1 VPNQLPDT
9 HRTGYTYAPA
19 TPCRKVV
26 IMSKLVAAAAIALIA
41 GAAAVSAQQ
50 TVPAAQ
56 PTRFAGTWVGTQSWA
71 IANPPP
77 GSRPDQPVTLTL
89 EVSEGKITGTLKPFL
104 GGEDGATIVDAT
116 IVGDEL
122 QATAVVGRPRPGGV
136 ALPPPGNQ
144 QATTDSANPPPAGG
158 RGGAPRGWKD
168 STRVLFK
175 FRNEGLQGLNL
186 VGTADVTMSDVPW
199 MKFKYELSKKRSRY

>member
-1 VPNQLPDT
+1 MT
-9 HRTGYTYAPA
+9 
-19 TPCRKVV
+19 
-26 IMSKLVAAAAIALIA
+26 KLVV
-41 GAAAVSAQQ
+41 AAVAVFALGTIAARAQQ
-50 TVPAAQ
+50 PTPALQ

-77 GSRPDQPVTLTL
+77 GARQDQPVTLTL
-89 EVSEGKITGTLKPFL
+89 EVAEDGRIAGNVKPFL

-116 IVGDEL
+116 IIGEEL
-122 QATAVVGRPRPGGV
+122 HATAVVGRPRPGAV
-136 ALPPPGNQ
+136 ALPPPTAGIE
-144 QATTDSANPPPAGG
+144 QATTDTANPPPPAG

-168 STRVLFK
+168 SVRIAFV

-199 MKFKYELSKKRSRY
+199 MKFRYALAKKRSRY

>member
-1 VPNQLPDT
+1 
-9 HRTGYTYAPA
+9 
-19 TPCRKVV
+19 
-26 IMSKLVAAAAIALIA
+26 MSKLVAAAVTVLVLDAMAL
-41 GAAAVSAQQ
+41 GAQQ
-50 TVPAAQ
+50 PTSTVQ

-77 GSRPDQPVTLTL
+77 GARPDQPVTLTI
-89 EVSEGKITGTLKPFL
+89 EVTDGKVTGSLKPFL
-104 GGEDGATIVDAT
+104 GGEDGATIVDAK
-116 IVGDEL
+116 IVGEEL

-136 ALPPPGNQ
+136 ALPPPGIE
-144 QATTDSANPPPAGG
+144 QATSDSANPPPAAG

-168 STRVLFK
+168 SVRIALV

-199 MKFKYELSKKRSRY
+199 MKFKYALAKKRSRY